1 MERGFYF
8 KEELCD
14 GFFSL
19 IIQIQLIYAHLFLVM
34 VFFSIFLKYLI

>member
-14 GFFSL
+14 GFFL
-19 IIQIQLIYAHLFLVM
+19 VIYGQLFLVM
-34 VFFSIFLKYLI
+34 VFFFQFS